1 MSLPDT
7 PKDISNHPKTVRPFI
22 YVRPSTN
29 LFLGSI
35 TDPVLKADKD
45 TDIDQKPV
53 CQLTKL
59 CSCVADNSPLR
70 SVCMA

>member
-1 MSLPDT
+1 MSLPDA
-7 PKDISNHPKTVRPFI
+7 PKDISNHPKTVWPFI

-45 TDIDQKPV
+45 ADVDQKV
-53 CQLTKL
+53 HWLTKL
-59 CSCVADNSPLR
+59 CSCIANN
-70 SVCMA
+70 